1 MNNTKC
7 IEHYIHFGKCNW
19 IQYLQESKLQN
30 KFKNKEEI
38 YKYLIEEESKIT
50 PFIYFEIETDKK
62 YILTYFN
69 LYTLNDLNVSYEN
82 FQWKSYLFINYNLKN
97 SINDR
102 ETAWNHWMVHGK
114 KQENAYSLINNS
126 NIHCGRLG
134 NLFFINMFF
143 HFMSIKYNLK
153 CSYKKN
159 DMFKSFGIHFH
170 KGEKIYSK
178 NLLVTE
184 RNLLHILN
192 DIPHEPSN
200 LIMNN
205 VQCQSKKFCL
215 ILKEYFYTDE
225 NKKTIMS
232 NNIFKNRYNTNN
244 DLFIHIR
251 LGDVVDR
258 LPNID
263 KYYEEALDR
272 EKNKYDKAYISSDS
286 IKHEICIKL
295 IKKYKLIV
303 LEYNEIE
310 TIMFAN
316 TCKKL
321 ILSGGTFSWM
331 IGFFA
336 FFTNTIYYPELLKKI
351 TKKWYGDIFSF
362 SNWIG
367 IEVSYKN

>member
-7 IEHYIHFGKCNW
+7 IEHYMKFGEFNW
-19 IQYLQESKLQN
+19 IEYTNERPELKN
-30 KFKNKEEI
+30 KFQNKEEL
-38 YKYLIEEESKIT
+38 YKYLIEEEIKIN
-50 PFIYFEIETDKK
+50 PFIYFEIDKK
-62 YILTYFN
+62 DILPYSN
-69 LYTLNDLNVSYEN
+69 LYTYNGLNISYEN

-102 ETAWNHWMVHGK
+102 EYAWKHWVNHGK
-114 KQENAYSLINNS
+114 KQEFAFSLINNS

-134 NLFFINMFF
+134 NLFFINMFL

-153 CSYKKN
+153 CSYKQSV
-159 DMFKSFGIHFH
+159 SFNLLGINFH
-170 KGEKIYSK
+170 KGENIYTK

-184 RNLLHILN
+184 RNFLPIMN
-192 DIPHEPSN
+192 DISHEPSN

-205 VQCQSKKFCL
+205 IHCQSKKFCL

-225 NKKTIMS
+225 NKNIIMN
-232 NNIFKNRYNTNN
+232 NNIFKNRYNKNN
-244 DLFIHIR
+244 DLFIHVR
-251 LGDVVDR
+251 LGDIANR

-272 EKNKYDKAYISSDS
+272 EKGQYDRAYISSDS
-286 IKHEICIKL
+286 IEHEICVKL

-303 LEYNEIE
+303 LQYNEIE

-331 IGFFA
+331 LGFFT
-336 FFTNTIYYPELLKKI
+336 FFTNTIYYPELLKNK

-367 IEVSYKN
+367 ISYKN